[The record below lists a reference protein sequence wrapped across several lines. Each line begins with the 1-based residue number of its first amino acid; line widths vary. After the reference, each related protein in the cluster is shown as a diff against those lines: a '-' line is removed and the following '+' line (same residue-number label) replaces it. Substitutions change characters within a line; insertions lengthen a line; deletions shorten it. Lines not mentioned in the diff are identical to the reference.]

1 MCHLM
6 ITTLNVLTK
15 GTFSSL
21 VYNYV
26 HHSKIKTNAPTDGH
40 IWDHFDVPIGSH
52 IYIGVMLSVYII
64 IYTDM
69 AI

>member
-26 HHSKIKTNAPTDGH
+26 HHSKIKTNAPTDRH
-40 IWDHFDVPIGSH
+40 IWDHFDVPIGSR
-52 IYIGVMLSVYII
+52 IYWSDFVCVYNI
-64 IYTDM
+64 TDM